1 MEYLNKLIEQYKS
14 ATGTTNVDVH
24 SESFIKE
31 FTEWIKSRQL
41 IGKKYLDF
49 IEYMGSHPSLDSSS
63 VEVGKGIFDSVVL
76 DTQMPVVTKYFE
88 SMAQKKDY
96 SKILRGEFK
105 VVGGTPKIITGNK
118 MLQSLLP
125 YDFSRFI
132 TQNPYD
138 QSCIEGWQDLHNSG
152 ENITVGIYGDA
163 SDKDIK
169 TKLSLLRT
177 LRDSLYDYYQEEY
190 IKDGDMYYAAVST
203 TRKMLY
209 RTRCR

>member
-14 ATGTTNVDVH
+14 ATGTTNVDVR

-31 FTEWIKSRQL
+31 FTEWVESRQL

-49 IEYMGSHPSLDSSS
+49 LEYMGTHPSLNSSS
-63 VEVGKGIFDSVVL
+63 IEVGKGIFDSIVL
-76 DTQMPVVTKYFE
+76 DTQMPVVSKYFE
-88 SMAQKKDY
+88 GMAQKKDS

-105 VVGGTPKIITGNK
+105 VVGGTPKIFTGDK
-118 MLQSLLP
+118 MSHSLIP

-163 SDKDIK
+163 SDRDIK
-169 TKLSLLRT
+169 TKLILLRS
-177 LRDSLYDYYQEEY
+177 LRDSMDEYYREEY
-190 IKDGDMYYAAVST
+190 IKDGDKYYAAVST
-203 TRKMLY
+203 SRKMLY